1 MEVKYFKQLEAQT
14 ETLIQLIKT
23 VTETVQDLHEQRRIV
38 VTQIPKD
45 EKFTEEQDERMFQ
58 LMQELEEVTHNFI
71 ETL

>member
-23 VTETVQDLHEQRRIV
+23 VTETVQDLHEQRRII

-58 LMQELEEVTHNFI
+58 LMQELEEVTYNFI